1 MTAPVRGRAL
11 EHVDRVCAAGDA
23 VHCQRTRATRGGR
36 RVEGPDVTAVD
47 FAALEAELADPLAPG
62 SILPLDDAS
71 HHFLRE
77 AFAQTSNRWEQLYA
91 PDILSPDAGFVLQ
104 MMTSRVAESPAEDSS
119 WEDYD
124 PRLSGVLSTGL
135 GGYVWRAA
143 EESAGRTV
151 GTEIVDGIRE
161 AIGSVDQDHQL
172 GQIGAT
178 SEQGALYQASARALA
193 QHVPLWYT
201 SPGYL
206 VWGGILFRAGR
217 RFVSERLA
225 SSEPAADPGDLAYAF
240 SFGVALRHVE
250 QQLARPE
257 APQPGE
263 WAGPAWET
271 CEIELR
277 TETRTFVAVAETT
290 EGRRLEAESR
300 QLPAN
305 RLPLPLS
312 IDRRP
317 MQIMERHQQLVDD
330 LKRQGWVPMAGKGRD
345 WWSDRFRRRIES

>member
-1 MTAPVRGRAL
+1 
-11 EHVDRVCAAGDA
+11 
-23 VHCQRTRATRGGR
+23 
-36 RVEGPDVTAVD
+36 VEEPDMTAVD
-47 FAALEAELADPLAPG
+47 FAALEVELTDPLAP
-62 SILPLDDAS
+62 SPVLPLDDAS

-77 AFAQTSNRWEQLYA
+77 AFAQTSSRWEELYQ
-91 PDILSPDAGFVLQ
+91 PGILSADADFVLQ
-104 MMTSRVAESPAEDSS
+104 MMSSRVAESPAEGTP

-124 PRLSGVLSTGL
+124 PRLSAVLSTGL
-135 GGYVWRAA
+135 GGYVWRTA
-143 EESAGRTV
+143 EESAGRSI

-172 GQIGAT
+172 GQLGA
-178 SEQGALYQASARALA
+178 SREQGALYQASARALA

-217 RFVSERLA
+217 RFVSERVA
-225 SSEPAADPGDLAYAF
+225 NSDPAVHDGDLGYAF

-250 QQLARPE
+250 QQLAVSG

-263 WAGPAWET
+263 WAGPEWET

-277 TETRTFVAVAETT
+277 PEMRAFVAVAERV
-290 EGRRLEAESR
+290 EGNYVTAESR
-300 QLPAN
+300 RLPAN

-317 MQIMERHQQLVDD
+317 TQIMERHERLVDE
-330 LKRQGWVPMAGKGRD
+330 LKRQGWVPMASKGRE
-345 WWSDRFRRRIES
+345 WWSDRFRRRITS